1 MSDQGAPSSKLWL
14 DDVRRPPSDDW
25 TWVRSVSGAV
35 EVLGSGS
42 VQEVSLDNDLHPFEH
57 DGLEVVE
64 WMIEH
69 QIFPP
74 LVKVHTANR
83 FASTRICGLLE
94 RGGYEGVPG
103 RPRWFTREPTS

>member
-1 MSDQGAPSSKLWL
+1 MRLWL

-25 TWVRSVSGAV
+25 TWAKSVSDAI

-64 WMIEH
+64 WMIQREV
-69 QIFPP
+69 FPP
-74 LVKVHTANR
+74 LVRVHTANR
-83 FASTRICGLLE
+83 FASTRICSLLE
-94 RGGYEGVPG
+94 GAGYGTVPG
-103 RPRWFTREPTS
+103 RPRWFAKEPQS